1 MPINLKL
8 TIPTAATIFSYSL
21 TVPSAKKRSLENQF
35 HHPAHSRLTSFFSC
49 TAQWPEY
56 SPVNLGYHLAILLFL
71 IYLGILWAWVLMQ
84 SDSPGANDSSNSHS
98 ACRLCSSLLLVLTEP
113 CGTLN
118 QMGRQ
123 RVFLSQWGSTR
134 MKSGQPWLPLAV
146 PWSLCLLLRNWT
158 LAPLEVILHE
168 TNVPIQ

>member
-1 MPINLKL
+1 MIHANKSKADDPHSCHYLQLLIDGAIGKKEE
-8 TIPTAATIFSYSL
+8 PGKP
-21 TVPSAKKRSLENQF
+21 VPSSSSFQVDEFLQL
-35 HHPAHSRLTSFFSC
+35 HSTMARIFPGQPRLSPGNTLILDLFF
-49 TAQWPEY
+49 
-56 SPVNLGYHLAILLFL
+56 G
-71 IYLGILWAWVLMQ
+71 WVLMQ